1 MNRWI
6 KIAACG
12 VVAVGILGWSG
23 YKGYRALLERGI
35 IHFNEYDIRT
45 EGILQVGEPAPDL
58 PLALVDGGEARL
70 SDLWA
75 TKPLVLVFGSYT

>member
-1 MNRWI
+1 MKRWMT
-6 KIAACG
+6 IAACSA
-12 VVAVGILGWSG
+12 VAAVALGWGGFKTYRFMLESG
-23 YKGYRALLERGI
+23 LIR
-35 IHFNEYDIRT
+35 FNEYDIRT